1 MPAYAMSVFKIP
13 QGLCDNIERVVA
25 RSSKDPLKLVEV
37 YTRQDEKSCVTSKQ
51 EVVWDLEI
59 FQ

>member
-13 QGLCDNIERVVA
+13 QGLCDNIERAVA
-25 RSSKDPLKLVEV
+25 RSSKDHLKLIEI
-37 YTRQDEKSCVTSKQ
+37 YTRKYEKSCVTSKQ